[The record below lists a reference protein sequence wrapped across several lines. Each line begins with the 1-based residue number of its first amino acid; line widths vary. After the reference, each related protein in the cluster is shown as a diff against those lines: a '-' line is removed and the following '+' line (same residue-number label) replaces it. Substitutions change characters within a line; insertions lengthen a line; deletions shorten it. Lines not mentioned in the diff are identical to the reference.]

1 MRSVAVAAAFGCV
14 FGFVPFD
21 DACAEV
27 VINISKSQQ
36 QIGVS
41 VNGAARYRWL
51 ISTGRR
57 GYGTPTGNY
66 RPQRLERQ
74 WFSRKY
80 DMAPMPH
87 AIFFHKGYAIHGTTE
102 VARLGNVA
110 SHGCVRLHP
119 ANAATLFALVERQGM
134 KDTRIV
140 VSEAALSSPRPV
152 ARRLDLKPPLADEK
166 PVLRAVPPAPRAVPQ
181 APRVNPAESLS
192 W

>member
-14 FGFVPFD
+14 LGLTPFE
-21 DACAEV
+21 DARAEV
-27 VINISKSQQ
+27 VINISKASQQ
-36 QIGVS
+36 VAVS
-41 VNGAARYRWL
+41 VNGAPRYRWL

-57 GYGTPTGNY
+57 GYGTPAGSY
-66 RPQRLERQ
+66 RPQRLERR

-87 AIFFHKGYAIHGTTE
+87 AIFFHRGYAIHGTTE
-102 VARLGNVA
+102 VARLGTVA

-119 ANAATLFALVERQGM
+119 ANAATLFALVERQGA

-140 VSEAALSSPRPV
+140 VSEAALSSPQPL
-152 ARRLDLKPPLADEK
+152 ARRPDLKPPLADEK
-166 PVLRAVPPAPRAVPQ
+166 PVLRAVPPAPR
-181 APRVNPAESLS
+181 VNPAESLS